1 MMLSRSRNRRPGFT
15 LLEVLLA
22 TVIGIMLLGGL
33 YVTFEMVLKQ
43 SDAGRVAVE
52 NGDLSR
58 AIVNRM
64 TLDLSGSLGP
74 LPPKSGG
81 GLPQDASNSSSS
93 SSSGGSSSSSSS
105 TTPTTGTGAATGSTT
120 GTETETETSSTE
132 TTTAETSV
140 AADVPFQGGVFGSD
154 KQLTLYV
161 SRVPTDLLDVNSAA
175 QTALGGDPKPDLRRI
190 TYYLGATGGLCR
202 QEQFLVT
209 ADGVRNSIDPD
220 FTRET
225 VDLIAEEVVDVTFEY
240 YDGGLWSSTWAG
252 DDENEDGKTV
262 KGPPRAIRMTL
273 VIEDGNGTQ
282 KRVEHVFALRAAVG
296 TYTPPLPPAE
306 TTTTTEGM

>member
-1 MMLSRSRNRRPGFT
+1 MMRARSRNRRSGFT

-43 SDAGRVAVE
+43 SDAGRTAVE
-52 NGDLSR
+52 RGDLSR

-81 GLPQDASNSSSS
+81 GLPPESTNINSGSAASSSS
-93 SSSGGSSSSSSS
+93 SSSSSSS
-105 TTPTTGTGAATGSTT
+105 TTAGTEGTT
-120 GTETETETSSTE
+120 GTEGSTETET
-132 TTTAETSV
+132 TTTEMAV
-140 AADVPFQGGVFGSD
+140 AADVPFQGGVFGSG

-190 TYYLGATGGLCR
+190 SYYLGATGGLCR

-209 ADGVRNSIDPD
+209 ADGVRNSTDPD
-220 FTRET
+220 YTRET
-225 VDLIAEEVVDVTFEY
+225 VDLIAEEVIDVNFEY
-240 YDGGLWSSTWAG
+240 YDGGSWSSTWAG
-252 DDENEDGKTV
+252 DEENSDGKTV
-262 KGPPRAIRMTL
+262 KGPPRAIKMTM
-273 VIEDGNGTQ
+273 VIVDDGGNQ
-282 KRVEHVFALRAAVG
+282 KTVEHVFAIRAAVG
-296 TYTPPLPPAE
+296 TFLPPLPPE
-306 TTTTTEGM
+306 DTTTTTEGM

>member
-1 MMLSRSRNRRPGFT
+1 MMIARAKFRRGGFT

-22 TVIGIMLLGGL
+22 TVISIMLLGAV
-33 YVTFEMVLKQ
+33 YITFEMIVKQ
-43 SDAGRVAVE
+43 SDAGRTAVE

-81 GLPQDASNSSSS
+81 GLPAESSSIN
-93 SSSGGSSSSSSS
+93 SGTSS
-105 TTPTTGTGAATGSTT
+105 TGSTATTGTTGTDTATGDTT
-120 GTETETETSSTE
+120 GDAS
-132 TTTAETSV
+132 TAETTAPAETAV

-161 SRVPTDLLDVNSAA
+161 SRVPTDLVDTDSAA
-175 QTALGGDPKPDLRRI
+175 MTLLGGDPKPDLRRI

-209 ADGVRNSIDPD
+209 ADGVRNSTDPD
-220 FTRET
+220 HSRES
-225 VDLIAEEVVDVTFEY
+225 VDLIAEEAVDVTFEY
-240 YDGGLWSSTWAG
+240 YDGGIWSSTWAG

-273 VIEDGNGTQ
+273 TLQDDDGNQ
-282 KRVEHVFALRAAVG
+282 KRIEHVFAIRAAVG
-296 TYTPPLPPAE
+296 TYTPPVPPPAE

>member
-1 MMLSRSRNRRPGFT
+1 MIFARVQQRRSGFT

-22 TVIGIMLLGGL
+22 TVIGILLLGGL
-33 YVTFEMVLKQ
+33 YFTFEMVLKQ

-58 AIVNRM
+58 AIINRM

-81 GLPQDASNSSSS
+81 GLPQDSSTTAS
-93 SSSGGSSSSSSS
+93 SSSSSSS
-105 TTPTTGTGAATGSTT
+105 TSSSSSSSSSTSGTTDTT
-120 GTETETETSSTE
+120 TDASSTE
-132 TTTAETSV
+132 TPTTTESSV
-140 AADVPFQGGVFGSD
+140 SADVPFQGGVFGSD
-154 KQLTLYV
+154 RQLTLYV

-175 QTALGGDPKPDLRRI
+175 MTALGGDPKPDLRRI

-209 ADGVRNSIDPD
+209 ADGVRNSTDPD
-220 FTRET
+220 YTREAN
-225 VDLIAEEVVDVTFEY
+225 DLIAEEVIDLSFEY
-240 YDGGLWSSTWAG
+240 YDGGTWSSTWSG

-262 KGPPRAIRMTL
+262 KGPPRAIRMTM
-273 VIEDGNGTQ
+273 IIQDDNGNQ
-282 KRVEHVFALRAAVG
+282 KTIEHVFAIRAAVG
-296 TYTPPLPPAE
+296 TYTPPVPPADD
-306 TTTTTEGM
+306 TTTTEGM

>member
-1 MMLSRSRNRRPGFT
+1 MMISRTKLRRGGFT

-22 TVIGIMLLGGL
+22 TVIGIMLLGAL
-33 YVTFEMVLKQ
+33 YITFEMILKQ
-43 SDAGRVAVE
+43 ADAGRTAVE
-52 NGDLSR
+52 NGDLSC

-81 GLPQDASNSSSS
+81 GLPQDASSINSGSSA
-93 SSSGGSSSSSSS
+93 SSSSSS
-105 TTPTTGTGAATGSTT
+105 TATTPATGTDTPTT
-120 GTETETETSSTE
+120 ETPTTE
-132 TTTAETSV
+132 TTAPAETEA

-161 SRVPTDLLDVNSAA
+161 SRVPTDLIDSDSAA
-175 QTALGGDPKPDLRRI
+175 MTALGGDPKPDLRRI

-209 ADGVRNSIDPD
+209 ADGIRNSTDPD
-220 FTRET
+220 RAHET
-225 VDLIAEEVVDVTFEY
+225 IDLIADEAVDVTFEY
-240 YDGGLWSSTWAG
+240 YDGGTWSSSWAG

-273 VIEDGNGTQ
+273 ILQDDNGNQ
-282 KRVEHVFALRAAVG
+282 KRIEHVFALRAAVG
-296 TYTPPLPPAE
+296 TFTPPVPPSAE
-306 TTTTTEGM
+306 TTTTSEGM